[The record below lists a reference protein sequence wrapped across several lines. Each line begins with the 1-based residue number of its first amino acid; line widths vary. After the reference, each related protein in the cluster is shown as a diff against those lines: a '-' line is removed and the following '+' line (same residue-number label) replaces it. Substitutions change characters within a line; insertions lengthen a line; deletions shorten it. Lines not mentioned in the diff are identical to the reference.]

1 MAGAQGMSDK
11 LRDKTPLSA
20 EPQSCDMEHA
30 QQWFADQGK
39 PSLKLDYPPL
49 VSLAAEFTKA
59 RSEVMGAAP
68 PPVPLCPECGTDITK
83 GRHSKMQGCWPMS
96 FSAEQVHELAIE
108 AADLI

>member
-1 MAGAQGMSDK
+1 MVGAQAMSDQ

-59 RSEVMGAAP
+59 RSEVLGAAP
-68 PPVPLCPECGTDITK
+68 PVEP
-83 GRHSKMQGCWPMS
+83 
-96 FSAEQVHELAIE
+96 SAALWVLQWRAKEHVLESAKEWSYVHTSATSPAAIC
-108 AADLI
+108 